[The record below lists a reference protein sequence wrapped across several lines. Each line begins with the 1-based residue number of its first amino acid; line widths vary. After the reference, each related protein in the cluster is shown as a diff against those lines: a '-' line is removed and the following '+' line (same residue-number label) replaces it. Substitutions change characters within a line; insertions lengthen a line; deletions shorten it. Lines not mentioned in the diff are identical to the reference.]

1 MIQQCNE
8 QWNSES
14 THQWT
19 NESMVQRLNESVNQ
33 RITESRKQWAND
45 SKIQWPLESPRIHQ
59 WFNEPTNKWITES
72 MNQWISESRNH
83 RINEPRNQWIN
94 EFCKPRPPK
103 VLWSCQISGDLNAN
117 QNLAIQS
124 RAVRCTF
131 CRPFAQIEARE
142 PRKQRPYFGDP
153 RSHITRKNA
162 WFRARECFYPWVHTL
177 PNCYKQPP
185 EKNDKYIQIPWN
197 WIVVN
202 NAKCNVYCFW
212 SWRYIV
218 GLLENG
224 VCPPNGLFLQ
234 GKWW

>member
-1 MIQQCNE
+1 MAYRKVFAMQKQWSVEVVRCINE
-8 QWNSES
+8 WANCG
-14 THQWT
+14 WYY
-19 NESMVQRLNESVNQ
+19 NETKEPMHSSLNEPMNQ
-33 RITESRKQWAND
+33 E
-45 SKIQWPLESPRIHQ
+45 
-59 WFNEPTNKWITES
+59 FNEP
-72 MNQWISESRNH
+72 M
-83 RINEPRNQWIN
+83 NQWIN
-94 EFCKPRPPK
+94 EFSK
-103 VLWSCQISGDLNAN
+103 SDLNAACVFTF
-117 QNLAIQS
+117 LKCKSSS
-124 RAVRCTF
+124 RSCAFFVGNF
-131 CRPFAQIEARE
+131 SDQGAKA
-142 PRKQRPYFGDP
+142 RKQRPYFGDP